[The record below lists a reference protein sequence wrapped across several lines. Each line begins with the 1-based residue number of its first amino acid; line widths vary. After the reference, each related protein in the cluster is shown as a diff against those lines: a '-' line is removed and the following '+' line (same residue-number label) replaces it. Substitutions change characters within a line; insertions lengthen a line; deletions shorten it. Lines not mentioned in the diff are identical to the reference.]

1 MKKRLPFILV
11 IIIVVFSVAFI
22 IYSLSNNKLQKSSYN
37 DLNDNQTQSSTTE
50 NVEKEQKS
58 EEEKE
63 ISSNN
68 DISDVK
74 QETSIKQENTVNNK
88 NNSNNSNS
96 SSNKNSSTIK
106 DNNPSNPP
114 IENKQEVVTPKED
127 VTPQVDPEYE
137 RLKSL
142 IKYKDDMECYN
153 ASLDVSL
160 EYLDDENFQVITCSS
175 YAYNGQLLGYR
186 MAVHYWDG
194 TVVYLDAID

>member
-22 IYSLSNNKLQKSSYN
+22 NYSLSNNKLQKSSYN
-37 DLNDNQTQSSTTE
+37 DSNDNQTQSSTTE
-50 NVEKEQKS
+50 NVEEEQQS

-63 ISSNN
+63 ISNNN
-68 DISDVK
+68 DISDAK

-88 NNSNNSNS
+88 NNSNNSN
-96 SSNKNSSTIK
+96 NSSTIK

-114 IENKQEVVTPKED
+114 IENKQEVVIPKED